1 MARTR
6 RHSLQFDSLEGKVL
20 LSTGMADPAAVVH
33 QAEGTSFPS
42 ERQDCRI
49 PSGSA
54 VPNGYIVSSFPI
66 NGHLASMGNVHG
78 AFFLKYS
85 FIPIRKLPDLSK
97 SSLLLV
103 NQYGSVNIA
112 LNATGSH
119 HYKFTIMSGSGA
131 YTFASGGGKL
141 TISATHNSPYYTIKM
156 QSNHD

>member
-33 QAEGTSFPS
+33 QQKAQRFLLNGKISVL
-42 ERQDCRI
+42 

-141 TISATHNSPYYTIKM
+141 IISATHDSPYYTIKM